1 MEVLTA
7 TARLKSHSEYGQTSR
22 DAEVVSGNLQPE
34 ILNQQT
40 WETASQQERS
50 VTGLYSQE
58 G

>member
-22 DAEVVSGNLQPE
+22 DAEVVSGNLQPK

-40 WETASQQERS
+40 WETASQ
-50 VTGLYSQE
+50 
-58 G
+58 